1 MYALHDWHLTTFR
14 EPCSTWLRPSGST
27 THPVT
32 MYVSDPAA
40 QFDIMPTERHS
51 SQSLWR
57 TPISYTLRT
66 RLQSRHARVQ
76 HRSMCL
82 ALHKAVC
89 GFSWLLCVC
98 ACLCSSQAIATM
110 ASKQVCTRG
119 RLRPIRALQVPSYCT
134 IVMMLTSACACD
146 GVFAARGRQK
156 EARDQRRNSETHGQ
170 DCAS

>member
-82 ALHKAVC
+82 ALHKAVWI
-89 GFSWLLCVC
+89 FLAVVCVRVC
-98 ACLCSSQAIATM
+98 VRVKQLRQWQASRYAHVGDSGQSVHCMYPAT
-110 ASKQVCTRG
+110 APLS
-119 RLRPIRALQVPSYCT
+119 
-134 IVMMLTSACACD
+134 
-146 GVFAARGRQK
+146 
-156 EARDQRRNSETHGQ
+156 
-170 DCAS
+170 